1 MTLGMET
8 ELEPTPGADLRTP
21 EQIAADLERF
31 EATGEDFT
39 LRGAV
44 APVEDEVDELTL
56 RGEVVPL
63 DEPEATTADNGREL
77 TDDELL
83 EKYRR

>member
-1 MTLGMET
+1 MAT
-8 ELEPTPGADLRTP
+8 ELEEAGADTRTA
-21 EQIAADLERF
+21 EQAAADLERF
-31 EATGEDFT
+31 EATGEATGEDFT
-39 LRGAV
+39 LRGEV

-56 RGEVVPL
+56 RGEVVPV

-77 TDDELL
+77 TDEELF